1 MNNVYISKISILIL
15 LTLSCF
21 SAAAGF
27 DASVAAN
34 EDSSAFNIKAYGS
47 KNIFLQIESDFRGKI
62 DFIHGWSLGV
72 LFTLFKDFD
81 LAAVR
86 NYIEFK
92 TSPPYP
98 DYTYELK
105 GFSFYI
111 GGRYYWRFDKLSLFG
126 GGGVTFENFEEKL
139 KLNSDPYGKQ
149 REYTYLSPALN
160 IGGQYEM
167 SKKFS
172 ISFDVF
178 TTSNTIIKKVDL
190 RLGLIYDFEVYSR

>member
-1 MNNVYISKISILIL
+1 MNNVHISKISILIL

-27 DASVAAN
+27 DASFAAN

-47 KNIFLQIESDFRGKI
+47 KNIILPIEDNFRGNI
-62 DFIHGWSLGV
+62 DFIHSWSLGA
-72 LFTLFKDFD
+72 LFTIFEDFD

-98 DYTYELK
+98 NYTYELK

-111 GGRYYWRFDKLSLFG
+111 GGRYYWRLDKISLFG
-126 GGGVTFENFEEKL
+126 GGGVMVEYFEEKT
-139 KLNSDPYGKQ
+139 KLNNNQFDKYLS
-149 REYTYLSPALN
+149 EAYLSPALN
-160 IGGQYEM
+160 IGGLYEM

-178 TTSNTIIKKVDL
+178 TTSNTIIKKVNL
-190 RLGLIYDFEVYSR
+190 QLGLIYDFEVNSK